1 MSEVKSDIQ
10 IAREAKMQPINDI
23 LAKINVPD
31 ESSAFSPMGRHIAK
45 INLEYLDT
53 LKDKPNGKLI
63 LVTAITPTPAGEGKT
78 TTSVGLNDGLN
89 KIGKKSIVCLREP
102 SLGPSFGMKGGAAG
116 GGYAQVVPME
126 QINLHFTGDFHAIT
140 SAHNLLSA
148 LIDNHIY
155 WGNKLDIDVRRIAWK
170 RVMDMN
176 DRSLRSININLGG
189 VANGFPRE
197 DGFDITVA
205 SEIMAIFCLS
215 NDLEDLEKRIGNIT
229 IAYTRDKKPVYAKDL
244 KAQGPMTVLLKD
256 AIRPNVTQTLE
267 NNPAIIHGGPFANI
281 AHGCNS
287 VIATKTG
294 LKLADYVVT
303 EAGFGADLGAEKFLD
318 IKCRKSDLKPSCV
331 VIVATIR
338 ALKMHGGVAKDDL
351 NPENVLSHA
360 DEIKPY
366 ETDGLSAY
374 TQTPLAVVMPENTE
388 EVSNILKFCHK
399 ENIKVVPRG
408 AGTGLSGGALPL
420 NDAILLSLGKF
431 NKIIEIDF
439 ENKCVV
445 TQPGVTNLGIT
456 HAVQHKNFYYA
467 PDPSS
472 QIACSIGGNV
482 AENSG
487 GVHSLKY
494 GTTTNNILGVEIV
507 MMDGTICRIGGKTL
521 DQEGYDLM
529 GLICGSEGLLGVIT
543 EVTVKIL
550 KNPQIVKA
558 ALIGFPTIEEGGN
571 ATSEIIASGI
581 VPAGMEIMDKIL
593 IEATDNFSKAGYPRD
608 AELLLIVE
616 LDGTESEVDELLKQ
630 VSSICKKNNCSS
642 LKLSKNEKERLSFW
656 AGRKAA
662 FPACGAMAPDYY
674 CMDGS
679 IPRGKL
685 TEALLEI
692 KRLSEKYELPV
703 ANCFHAGDGNLHPLI
718 MFDGSDKEQLR
729 KTEEFGAEIL
739 KACVRLGGVITGEHG
754 VGIEKRELMC
764 EMFNNDDIQQQ
775 LDIKSSLDE
784 KNLLNPGKVY
794 PILRKC
800 AEEGR
805 VHVHRNEEKFPD
817 LPRF

>member
-1 MSEVKSDIQ
+1 MTE
-10 IAREAKMQPINDI
+10 
-23 LAKINVPD
+23 LALPKI
-31 ESSAFSPMGRHIAK
+31 
-45 INLEYLDT
+45 
-53 LKDKPNGKLI
+53 
-63 LVTAITPTPAGEGKT
+63 
-78 TTSVGLNDGLN
+78 
-89 KIGKKSIVCLREP
+89 
-102 SLGPSFGMKGGAAG
+102 
-116 GGYAQVVPME
+116 
-126 QINLHFTGDFHAIT
+126 
-140 SAHNLLSA
+140 
-148 LIDNHIY
+148 
-155 WGNKLDIDVRRIAWK
+155 
-170 RVMDMN
+170 
-176 DRSLRSININLGG
+176 DRSILNNK
-189 VANGFPRE
+189 E
-197 DGFDITVA
+197 
-205 SEIMAIFCLS
+205 AIVKNLS
-215 NDLEDLEKRIGNIT
+215 NLI
-229 IAYTRDKKPVYAKDL
+229 
-244 KAQGPMTVLLKD
+244 
-256 AIRPNVTQTLE
+256 
-267 NNPAIIHGGPFANI
+267 
-281 AHGCNS
+281 
-287 VIATKTG
+287 
-294 LKLADYVVT
+294 
-303 EAGFGADLGAEKFLD
+303 
-318 IKCRKSDLKPSCV
+318 
-331 VIVATIR
+331 
-338 ALKMHGGVAKDDL
+338 

-366 ETDGLSAY
+366 ETDALAAY
-374 TQTPLAVVMPENTE
+374 TQTPLAVVLPVNTE
-388 EVSNILKFCHK
+388 EVSKILKYCYD

-420 NDAILLSLGKF
+420 QDAVLLGLGKF
-431 NKIIEIDF
+431 NKILEIDF

-456 HAVQHKNFYYA
+456 HAVQHKGFYYA

-472 QIACSIGGNV
+472 QLACSIGGNV

-494 GTTTNNILGVEIV
+494 GTTTNNILGVEMV
-507 MMDGTICRIGGKTL
+507 LMDGTVCRIGGKTL
-521 DQEGYDLM
+521 DQEGYDIM

-550 KNPQIVKA
+550 KKPQVVKA
-558 ALIGFPTIEEGGN
+558 ALIGFPSIKEGGD
-571 ATSEIIASGI
+571 AASEIISSGI
-581 VPAGMEIMDKIL
+581 VPAGMEIMDKAL

-616 LDGTESEVDELLKQ
+616 LDGTESEVNELLKK
-630 VSSICKKNNCSS
+630 VSDICKKNNCSS

-685 TEALLEI
+685 AEALLEI
-692 KRLSEKYELPV
+692 KKLSEKYNLLV

-739 KACVRLGGVITGEHG
+739 KTCVRLGGVITGEQG
-754 VGIEKRELMC
+754 VGVEKRELMC

-775 LDIKSSLDE
+775 LDIKKALDE

-805 VHVHRNEEKFPD
+805 VHVHKSKNKFPD